1 METGRGL
8 AMPPF
13 PKRGVDDGEKTE
25 LRYCGDRELA
35 AKPFASHTSF

>member
-13 PKRGVDDGEKTE
+13 PKRGVDDGQKRNYGTAETVNW
-25 LRYCGDRELA
+25 
-35 AKPFASHTSF
+35 PPNFFASHTSF